1 MCQASTFNDLQRKL
15 PIISRSI
22 PKKKTDQ
29 PSPNTQRMR
38 SIEKREKSSLK
49 LMKELK
55 TEKKKHQIRVEKSQA
70 EFDARVKA
78 EADKRLEQMSN
89 FLPFGLPFS
98 MNFCLQKR
106 NGWKRTRK
114 PKKRRC

>member
-89 FLPFGLPFS
+89 FYLLVSFLNELLPSEMKWLKENREMFY
-98 MNFCLQKR
+98 CIK
-106 NGWKRTRK
+106 
-114 PKKRRC
+114 